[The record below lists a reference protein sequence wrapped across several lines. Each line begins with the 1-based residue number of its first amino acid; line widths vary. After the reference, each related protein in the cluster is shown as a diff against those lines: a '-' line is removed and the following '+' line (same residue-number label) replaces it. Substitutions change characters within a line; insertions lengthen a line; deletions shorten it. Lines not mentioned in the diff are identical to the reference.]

1 MWLCI
6 FHFPLCTSKGIKDP
20 FENKNNVPRLK
31 KLGHPVF
38 FFFLFFSLLLS
49 FFRLIPWNIEA
60 PCVHLSA
67 WVSKTWTG
75 RRSVSSL
82 PWETGKAP
90 VASVNRANFLSQSF
104 IGFLCKPR
112 NISLFLSSIFLSA
125 TFFLYL
131 SLNLFTDAISSEGTL
146 GSCGGWTPAEKEM
159 ATLSRIFAWEIPL
172 TGEPGGL

>member
-1 MWLCI
+1 MKAW
-6 FHFPLCTSKGIKDP
+6 FP
-20 FENKNNVPRLK
+20 
-31 KLGHPVF
+31 HVF
-38 FFFLFFSLLLS
+38 LSFFPSFSLSLTL
-49 FFRLIPWNIEA
+49 FFRLIPWSTEA
-60 PCVHLSA
+60 LCIHFPA
-67 WVSKTWTG
+67 WASKTWTG
-75 RRSVSSL
+75 RRSASSL
-82 PWETGKAP
+82 PRETRRVPTAYVNKASP
-90 VASVNRANFLSQSF
+90 LSWDF

-112 NISLFLSSIFLSA
+112 NISLFLSSVFLSA